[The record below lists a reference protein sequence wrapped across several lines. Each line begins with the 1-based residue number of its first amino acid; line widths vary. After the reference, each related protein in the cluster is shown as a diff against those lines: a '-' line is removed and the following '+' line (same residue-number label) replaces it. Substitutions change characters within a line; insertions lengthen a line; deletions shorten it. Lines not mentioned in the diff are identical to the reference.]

1 MFTNWQ
7 KIATAALGVLAL
19 GGAAV
24 CYRYGIVEASIG
36 LTGAG
41 MGLIGWAK
49 QHWTDVAPAT
59 EKAK

>member
-7 KIATAALGVLAL
+7 KITTAALGILAL

-36 LTGAG
+36 LTGTG
-41 MGLIGWAK
+41 FYLIGWVK
-49 QHWTDVAPAT
+49 QHWTDVEAAA